1 MWVARDANSES
12 YLEHFNEPQILHSDC
27 AEAPMRRTLGVV
39 LSVLLL
45 LFGASALSAQST
57 GDPPAGQ
64 ASGFQL
70 EQNYPNPFNP
80 ETKIPFVL
88 TEDLFVDGRPVVV
101 SLRIFN
107 LLQQVVAI
115 PSALGHPSGEGVP
128 VRQLEYFMPG
138 RYEAF
143 WDGTDS
149 SGRQVASGIYFMQ
162 LTVNGVSKTK
172 KMYVLK

>member
-1 MWVARDANSES
+1 
-12 YLEHFNEPQILHSDC
+12 
-27 AEAPMRRTLGVV
+27 MRRSFGV
-39 LSVLLL
+39 LSAFLL
-45 LFGASALSAQST
+45 LFGAASDVTAQDRGGASS
-57 GDPPAGQ
+57 GQ

-88 TEDLFVDGRPVVV
+88 TEELFAEGRPAVV
-101 SLRIFN
+101 SLRIYN
-107 LLQQVVAI
+107 LLQQMVAV
-115 PSALGHPSGEGVP
+115 PVALGHPSGEGVAMQ
-128 VRQLEYFMPG
+128 QLEYTQPG

-143 WDGTDS
+143 WDGTDQ

-162 LTVNGVSKTK
+162 LTVNGVSKTR

>member
-1 MWVARDANSES
+1 
-12 YLEHFNEPQILHSDC
+12 
-27 AEAPMRRTLGVV
+27 MRRSVGV
-39 LSVLLL
+39 LSAFLL
-45 LFGASALSAQST
+45 LFGAASDVSAQDT
-57 GDPPAGQ
+57 GGASSGQ

-88 TEDLFVDGRPVVV
+88 TEELFAEGRPVVV
-101 SLRIFN
+101 SLRIYN
-107 LLQQVVAI
+107 LLQQMVAV
-115 PSALGHPSGEGVP
+115 PVALGHPSGEGVAMQ
-128 VRQLEYFMPG
+128 QLEYTLPG

-143 WDGTDS
+143 WDGTDP

-162 LTVNGVSKTK
+162 LTVNGVSKTR